1 MQPRGTWLI
10 IATIVASVVFY
21 LVPLPFDWRWFRP
34 ELPLMVL
41 FYWIL
46 ALPQRVGIFSAMA
59 LGLVLDLLDGI
70 AVGAIAA
77 GSSVGALVILLN
89 YQRLRQFDA
98 LQQTFVIG
106 LILAVVLIVVER
118 LQNLLGFSSDGL
130 RFLYSI
136 PLSMLLWI
144 PLRNLLRSFRRYYEV
159 G

>member
-1 MQPRGTWLI
+1 MQPRGSWLI
-10 IATIVASVVFY
+10 IATIVASIVFY

-41 FYWIL
+41 FYWVL
-46 ALPQRVGIFSAMA
+46 ALPQRVGVFSAMS

-77 GSSVGALVILLN
+77 GSRVGVLVILLN

-144 PLRNLLRSFRRYYEV
+144 PLRNLLRFFRRYYEV

>member
-1 MQPRGTWLI
+1 
-10 IATIVASVVFY
+10 
-21 LVPLPFDWRWFRP
+21 
-34 ELPLMVL
+34 LPLMVL
-41 FYWIL
+41 FYWVL
-46 ALPQRVGIFSAMA
+46 ALPQRVGVFSAMS

-106 LILAVVLIVVER
+106 LILAVALIVVER

-130 RFLYSI
+130 QFLYSI

-159 G
+159 A

>member
-1 MQPRGTWLI
+1 MQPRGSWLI
-10 IATIVASVVFY
+10 IATIVASIVFY

-41 FYWIL
+41 FYWVL
-46 ALPQRVGIFSAMA
+46 ALPQRVGIFSAMS
-59 LGLVLDLLDGI
+59 LGLALDLLDGI

-77 GSSVGALVILLN
+77 GSSAGVLVILLN

>member
-1 MQPRGTWLI
+1 MQPRDSWLI
-10 IATIVASVVFY
+10 IATIVASIVFY

-41 FYWIL
+41 FYWVL
-46 ALPQRVGIFSAMA
+46 ALPQRVGIFSAMS
-59 LGLVLDLLDGI
+59 LGLALDLLDGI

-77 GSSVGALVILLN
+77 GSSVGVLVILLN

-130 RFLYSI
+130 QFLYSI

>member
-1 MQPRGTWLI
+1 MQPRDSWLI
-10 IATIVASVVFY
+10 IATIVASIVFY

-41 FYWIL
+41 FYWVL
-46 ALPQRVGIFSAMA
+46 ALPQRVGIFSAMS
-59 LGLVLDLLDGI
+59 LGLALDLLDGI

-77 GSSVGALVILLN
+77 GSSVGVLVILLN

>member
-1 MQPRGTWLI
+1 MQPRGSWLI
-10 IATIVASVVFY
+10 IATIVASIIFY

-34 ELPLMVL
+34 ELPLIVL
-41 FYWIL
+41 FYWVL
-46 ALPQRVGIFSAMA
+46 ALPQRVGIFSAMS
-59 LGLVLDLLDGI
+59 LGLALDLLDGI

-77 GSSVGALVILLN
+77 GSSVGVLVILLN

-106 LILAVVLIVVER
+106 LILAVVLIVAER

>member
-1 MQPRGTWLI
+1 MQPRGSWLI
-10 IATIVASVVFY
+10 IATMVASIVVY

-41 FYWIL
+41 FYWVL
-46 ALPQRVGIFSAMA
+46 ALPQRVGVFSAMS
-59 LGLVLDLLDGI
+59 LGLVLDLLD
-70 AVGAIAA
+70 AIAA

-106 LILAVVLIVVER
+106 LILAVALIVVER

-130 RFLYSI
+130 QFLYSI

-159 G
+159 A

>member
-1 MQPRGTWLI
+1 MQPRGSWLI
-10 IATIVASVVFY
+10 IATIVASIVFH

-41 FYWIL
+41 FYWVL
-46 ALPQRVGIFSAMA
+46 ALPQRVGIFSAMS
-59 LGLVLDLLDGI
+59 LGLALDLLDGI

-77 GSSVGALVILLN
+77 GSSAGVLVILLN

>member
-1 MQPRGTWLI
+1 
-10 IATIVASVVFY
+10 
-21 LVPLPFDWRWFRP
+21 VPLPFDWRWFRP

-41 FYWIL
+41 FYWVL
-46 ALPQRVGIFSAMA
+46 ALPQRVGVFSAMS

-118 LQNLLGFSSDGL
+118 LQNLLGFASDGL
-130 RFLYSI
+130 QFLYSI

>member
-1 MQPRGTWLI
+1 MQPRGSWLI
-10 IATIVASVVFY
+10 IATMVASIVVY

-41 FYWIL
+41 FYWVL
-46 ALPQRVGIFSAMA
+46 ALPQRVGVFSAMS

-106 LILAVVLIVVER
+106 LILAVALIVVER